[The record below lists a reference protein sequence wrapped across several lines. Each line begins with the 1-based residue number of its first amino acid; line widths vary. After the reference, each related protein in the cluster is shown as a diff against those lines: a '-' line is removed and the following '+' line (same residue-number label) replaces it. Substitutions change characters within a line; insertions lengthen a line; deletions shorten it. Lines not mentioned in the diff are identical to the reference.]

1 MNSWKEAPLV
11 RLLLPFIAGIIAA
24 VYFPFFSAYS
34 IILICFFVVLI
45 AAIVWIQKFSLSYK
59 KAWWFGI
66 MLYPLLFLLGYQLT
80 LFKTEINS
88 PLHFSSHLTSNSIVS
103 AIICKPSVEKEKSL
117 KVEVEIEAVK
127 TENSWKKVVG
137 HALVYIQK
145 DSASLALKYGD
156 QLLFSPEFKEIPAPQ
171 NPGEFNYKRFLS
183 FHNIHH
189 QAYLRSGQWLI
200 QSDGNGNALLSMAI
214 GFRDRLLQVLKDNHV
229 EGAEYAVGAALLLGY
244 EDKLDQDIIS
254 AYSSTGALHVLSV
267 SGLHVA
273 IVYMVFNWLLFF
285 LDKIKYGAVIKAVI
299 LLVLLWLYSAI
310 TGLSPSV
317 LRAATMFSFII
328 IARSFNRYTNIY
340 NTLAASAFLL
350 LIIEPYLIM
359 EVGFQL
365 SYLAVIGIVFLQ
377 PKIYQWFEFD
387 SWLGDQIWKIS
398 AVSIAAQIAT
408 FPLGLH
414 YFHQFPNYF
423 LLSNLIVIPIS
434 TIIIYLG
441 IAVFLFAKFS
451 MISSYLAIA
460 FSWAITFLNGS
471 VEWVELLPFSL
482 LQGISIS
489 VMETWLIYGA
499 IVLIVFYFIQ
509 RKYNYLIWALSAV
522 VIVLSIQL
530 FEQKLEHE
538 QKRIVVYNIPNSTAI
553 DFIDGKSNVF
563 FADTSLIKND
573 SRMLFHVK
581 HNWWD
586 LGLDNNTMVNA
597 DHTNERLRIKNGF
610 FQFDQ
615 KQLLVLDDNW
625 SAVEI
630 ADEQKE
636 KIKLNYL
643 LLSHD
648 PLIHINDLQQL
659 FDVDSIIFDSSNSRR
674 QLKQWIDEC
683 RQSGQKY
690 YDVSTNGAL
699 EIVL

>member
-1 MNSWKEAPLV
+1 MN
-11 RLLLPFIAGIIAA
+11 
-24 VYFPFFSAYS
+24 
-34 IILICFFVVLI
+34 
-45 AAIVWIQKFSLSYK
+45 
-59 KAWWFGI
+59 
-66 MLYPLLFLLGYQLT
+66 FLL
-80 LFKTEINS
+80 K
-88 PLHFSSHLTSNSIVS
+88 
-103 AIICKPSVEKEKSL
+103 
-117 KVEVEIEAVK
+117 
-127 TENSWKKVVG
+127 
-137 HALVYIQK
+137 
-145 DSASLALKYGD
+145 
-156 QLLFSPEFKEIPAPQ
+156 
-171 NPGEFNYKRFLS
+171 
-183 FHNIHH
+183 
-189 QAYLRSGQWLI
+189 
-200 QSDGNGNALLSMAI
+200 
-214 GFRDRLLQVLKDNHV
+214 
-229 EGAEYAVGAALLLGY
+229 
-244 EDKLDQDIIS
+244 
-254 AYSSTGALHVLSV
+254 
-267 SGLHVA
+267 
-273 IVYMVFNWLLFF
+273 
-285 LDKIKYGAVIKAVI
+285 
-299 LLVLLWLYSAI
+299 
-310 TGLSPSV
+310 
-317 LRAATMFSFII
+317 
-328 IARSFNRYTNIY
+328 
-340 NTLAASAFLL
+340 
-350 LIIEPYLIM
+350 
-359 EVGFQL
+359 
-365 SYLAVIGIVFLQ
+365 
-377 PKIYQWFEFD
+377 
-387 SWLGDQIWKIS
+387 
-398 AVSIAAQIAT
+398 
-408 FPLGLH
+408 
-414 YFHQFPNYF
+414 
-423 LLSNLIVIPIS
+423 
-434 TIIIYLG
+434 
-441 IAVFLFAKFS
+441 
-451 MISSYLAIA
+451 
-460 FSWAITFLNGS
+460 FLNRS
-471 VEWVELLPFSL
+471 SWRLFNEVSL
-482 LQGISIS
+482 EYIHIFNSNNI
-489 VMETWLIYGA
+489 
-499 IVLIVFYFIQ
+499 FIQ

>member
-24 VYFPFFSAYS
+24 VYFPFFSSCS
-34 IILICFFVVLI
+34 ILLICILVVLI

-66 MLYPLLFLLGYQLT
+66 IVYPLLFLLGYQLT

-88 PLHFSSHLTSNSIVS
+88 PLHFSSQLRPNSMVS
-103 AIICKPSVEKEKSL
+103 AIICMPSVEKEKSL

-127 TENSWKKVVG
+127 TENSWRKVIG
-137 HALVYIQK
+137 HALVYVQK
-145 DSASLALKYGD
+145 DSSSLALKYGD
-156 QLLFSPEFKEIPAPQ
+156 KLLFSPVFKEIPPPQ
-171 NPGEFNYKRFLS
+171 NPEEFNYKRFLS
-183 FHNIHH
+183 FHNINH
-189 QAYLRSGQWLI
+189 QTYLRSNQWII
-200 QSDGNGNALLSMAI
+200 QSGGHGNVLLSMAI
-214 GFRDRLLQVLKDNHV
+214 CFRDRLLKVLKDNHV

-285 LDKIKYGAVIKAVI
+285 LDKIKYGTVIKAVI
-299 LLVLLWLYSAI
+299 LLVLLWVYSAI

-317 LRAATMFSFII
+317 LRASTMFSFII

-387 SWLGDQIWKIS
+387 NWLADQIWKIS

-451 MISSYLAIA
+451 IISSYLAVA
-460 FSWAITFLNGS
+460 FSWSITFLNGS

-489 VMETWLIYGA
+489 VIETWLIYGA
-499 IVLIVFYFIQ
+499 IILIVFYFIN
-509 RKYNYLIWALSAV
+509 RKYNYLLLALSAI
-522 VIVLSIQL
+522 VIVLGIQL
-530 FEQKLEHE
+530 FEQKMEYA
-538 QKRIVVYNIPNSTAI
+538 QKRIIVYNIPNSTAI
-553 DFIDGKSNVF
+553 DFIEGKSNVF

-586 LGLDNNTMVNA
+586 LGLDKNTMASA
-597 DHTNERLRIKNGF
+597 DYANERLRIKNDL
-610 FQFDQ
+610 FQFDN
-615 KQLLVLDDNW
+615 KQLFVLDDDW
-625 SAVEI
+625 SAAGI
-630 ADEQKE
+630 ANEQKE

-648 PLIHINDLQQL
+648 PSIHINDLQQI

-674 QLKQWIDEC
+674 QLKQWINEC
-683 RQSGQKY
+683 EQSGQKY

>member
-24 VYFPFFSAYS
+24 VYLPFIYSYS
-34 IILICFFVVLI
+34 ILLICVLVILIS
-45 AAIVWIQKFSLSYK
+45 AIVLIQKFSLSYK

-66 MLYPLLFLLGYQLT
+66 FIYPLLFLLGYQLT

-88 PLHFSSHLTSNSIVS
+88 PLHFSSQLEPNSLVS
-103 AIICKPSVEKEKSL
+103 AIMCKPFIEKERSL
-117 KVEVEIEAVK
+117 KLEVEIEAVK
-127 TENSWKKVVG
+127 TGNSWEKVIG
-137 HALVYIQK
+137 HAIIYIQK
-145 DSASLALKYGD
+145 DSSALALKYGD
-156 QLLFSPEFKEIPAPQ
+156 KLLFKAGFKEIPAPQ

-183 FHNIHH
+183 FHNINH
-189 QAYLRSGQWLI
+189 QTYLGADQWILQSG
-200 QSDGNGNALLSMAI
+200 GHGNALLTMAI
-214 GFRDRLLQVLKDNHV
+214 SFRDRLLKVLADNDV
-229 EGAEYAVGAALLLGY
+229 SGAEYAVGAALLLGY

-285 LDKIKYGAVIKAVI
+285 LDKIKYGTMIKALI
-299 LLVLLWLYSAI
+299 LLILLWLYSAI

-328 IARSFNRYTNIY
+328 VARSFNRYTNIY

-359 EVGFQL
+359 EVGLQL

-387 SWLGDQIWKIS
+387 NWLLDQVWKIS

-441 IAVFLFAKFS
+441 IAVIVFAKFS
-451 MISSYLAIA
+451 LLSSYLAIA
-460 FSWAITFLNGS
+460 FTWFIRFLNNS
-471 VEWVELLPFSL
+471 VEWVERLPFSL

-489 VMETWLIYGA
+489 VLETWLIYGSL
-499 IVLIVFYFIQ
+499 VLLIFYFIK
-509 RKYNYLIWALSAV
+509 RKYNYFLFALSA
-522 VIVLSIQL
+522 IVLVLVVQV
-530 FEQKLEHE
+530 FEQRTE
-538 QKRIVVYNIPNSTAI
+538 QTQRKIVVYNIPKSTAI
-553 DFIDGKSNVF
+553 DFIQGKSNVF
-563 FADTSLIKND
+563 YADSSLIVNE
-573 SRMLFHVK
+573 SRLLFHVM

-586 LGLDNNTMVNA
+586 HGLDKNTMLS
-597 DHTNERLRIKNGF
+597 TNYKNEVLKISDDL
-610 FQFDQ
+610 FQFYD
-615 KQLLVLDDNW
+615 KHLLLINDKW
-625 SAVEI
+625 SSFDI
-630 ADEQKE
+630 SDEQTE

-643 LLSHD
+643 LVSHD
-648 PLIHINDLQQL
+648 PSIDIADLQQL
-659 FDVDSIIFDSSNSRR
+659 FDTELIIFDSSNSRKHLR
-674 QLKQWIDEC
+674 KWIEEC
-683 RQSGQKY
+683 RESGQEY
-690 YDVSTNGAL
+690 YDVSTDGAL

>member
-11 RLLLPFIAGIIAA
+11 RLLLPFVAGIISA
-24 VYFPFFSAYS
+24 VYFPFFSNYS
-34 IILICFFVVLI
+34 IVLICILVVFI
-45 AAIVWIQKFSLSYK
+45 TAIVWIQKFSLSYK
-59 KAWWFGI
+59 KSWWFGI
-66 MLYPLLFLLGYQLT
+66 IVYPLLFLLGYQLT

-88 PLHFSSHLTSNSIVS
+88 PLHFSSQLAPNSMVS
-103 AIICKPSVEKEKSL
+103 AIICKPFVEKEKSL

-127 TENSWKKVVG
+127 TGNSWRKVIG
-137 HALVYIQK
+137 HALVYIKK
-145 DSASLALKYGD
+145 DSSSLALKYGD
-156 QLLFSPEFKEIPAPQ
+156 KLLFSPVFKEIPPPQ

-183 FHNIHH
+183 FHNINH
-189 QAYLRSGQWLI
+189 QTYLRSDQWI
-200 QSDGNGNALLSMAI
+200 MQSGGHGNVLLSMAI

-285 LDKIKYGAVIKAVI
+285 LDKIKYGTVIKAVI

-317 LRAATMFSFII
+317 LRASTMFSFII

-387 SWLGDQIWKIS
+387 NWLGDQIWKIS

-460 FSWAITFLNGS
+460 FSWSITFLNGS

-489 VMETWLIYGA
+489 VIETWLIYGA
-499 IVLIVFYFIQ
+499 IILIVFYFIN
-509 RKYNYLIWALSAV
+509 RKYNYLLLALSAV
-522 VIVLSIQL
+522 VIVLGIQL
-530 FEQKLEHE
+530 FEQKMEYA

-553 DFIDGKSNVF
+553 DFIEGKSNVF
-563 FADTSLIKND
+563 YADTSLIKND

-586 LGLDNNTMVNA
+586 LGLDKNTMVNA
-597 DHTNERLRIKNGF
+597 DYANERLRIKNDL
-610 FQFDQ
+610 FQFDH
-615 KQLLVLDDNW
+615 KQLFVLHGDW
-625 SAVEI
+625 STPEI

-648 PLIHINDLQQL
+648 PSIHINDLQQI

-674 QLKQWIDEC
+674 YLKQWIKEC
-683 RQSGQKY
+683 EQSGQKY
-690 YDVSTNGAL
+690 YDVSANGAL